1 MSESSKPRG
10 TSRLPRAQREEM
22 LLDAATEEFGSMG
35 YGGASL
41 GSIADRAEVSKALLV
56 TYFGSKDGLYGACAQ
71 RAGTNLADRIE
82 AVITQDFTA
91 GDMALR
97 TLAAIFTGLEARPL
111 DWNVLN
117 DRTAPHDSPGGACAR
132 AQRQRI
138 EEQATRAVASL
149 KQLSDL
155 DCGQRRAVD
164 RCLVG
169 RRLLRRLLVAPPSRS
184 HPGRN
189 DSSVRYG
196 RQCATYTLKPEVER
210 SSTSSTPLYQ
220 AQLRS
225 SD

>member
-155 DCGQRRAVD
+155 DADNAELLTGVWSGAV
-164 RCLVG
+164 
-169 RRLLRRLLVAPPSRS
+169 
-184 HPGRN
+184 
-189 DSSVRYG
+189 SSVVSWWLHHPDRTPAEMTA
-196 RQCATYTLKPEVER
+196 RCATVVSALLE
-210 SSTSSTPLYQ
+210 Q
-220 AQLRS
+220 
-225 SD
+225 